1 MIITGRTYLEELLAA
16 IGVPKIFYKLSDLDS
31 AMKPASWALLES
43 PNPEEYTESRSREL
57 FTDTGGIRTYHI
69 KDYDCTV
76 VLTVRI
82 GTKKDETANN
92 FKRAFLKGLKRY
104 IADDDNYRISIT
116 ALSGALNPSD
126 YELTDTPH
134 VLIRVRF
141 EGGLWRREDAPLI
154 QVVVPEGEIVKKN
167 EIQEDN

>member
-1 MIITGRTYLEELLAA
+1 MIITGKKYLEELVQA
-16 IGVPKIFYKLSDLDS
+16 IGVPKIFHKLSDLEG
-31 AMKPASWALLES
+31 AIKPAIWALLET
-43 PNPEEYTESRSREL
+43 PNPEEYTENRSKEL
-57 FTDTGGIRTYHI
+57 FIDKAGVRTYHI
-69 KDYDCTV
+69 KDYDCAV

-82 GTKKDETANN
+82 GTKKDETANA
-92 FKRAFLKGLKRY
+92 FKRAFLKGLKRS
-104 IADDDNYRISIT
+104 IPDDEDYRIDVT

-141 EGGLWRREDAPLI
+141 EGGLWHREDAPLI